1 MRLGTTPGDGG
12 GPGLDAYTLSR
23 MTVTARAAGP
33 EDIAA
38 ITALYEALATE
49 MDAIKPIWSVAEG
62 LAAPV
67 EDTLHEAL
75 ADADTRI
82 YLGEID
88 GVPLGFLLAR
98 DEELLPQAAGRR
110 VAAVRLIFT
119 LEEARGVGVGE
130 AMIGMFLE
138 EAAARGIADF
148 DAHVSPGHRESKNF
162 FESNGFKAR
171 SIVMHRSD
179 G

>member
-1 MRLGTTPGDGG
+1 
-12 GPGLDAYTLSR
+12 
-23 MTVTARAAGP
+23 MTVTPTSRAADQDDLAVLENLYG
-33 EDIAA
+33 ELAA
-38 ITALYEALATE
+38 E
-49 MDAIKPIWSVAEG
+49 MDAIKPIWSSADG
-62 LAAPV
+62 LAQPV
-67 EDTLHEAL
+67 RDSFRGLL
-75 ADADTRI
+75 DDPDARI

-88 GVPLGFLLAR
+88 RVPVGFLVAR
-98 DEELLPQAAGRR
+98 DEDLLPQAGGRR

-119 LEEARGVGVGE
+119 LSGGRGVGVGE
-130 AMIGMFLE
+130 AMIERFLE
-138 EAAARGIADF
+138 DAHARGIRAF